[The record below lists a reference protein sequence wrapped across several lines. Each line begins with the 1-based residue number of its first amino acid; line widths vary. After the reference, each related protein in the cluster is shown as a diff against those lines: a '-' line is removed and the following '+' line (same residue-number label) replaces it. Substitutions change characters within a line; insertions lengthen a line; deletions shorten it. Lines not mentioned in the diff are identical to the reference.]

1 MLTAMKGFE
10 EKSSADGVASPM
22 ATLNLQRTKPS
33 GKHQDGV
40 KAIGLKAQEVIYVA
54 SGRRRA
60 LFPNPIL

>member
-10 EKSSADGVASPM
+10 EKSSADGVASSM

-33 GKHQDGV
+33 GKHQV
-40 KAIGLKAQEVIYVA
+40 EVEAIGLKAQEVNQVA
-54 SGRRRA
+54 GGRRRA